1 MDLKQ
6 WNRRWLLYIIDKW
19 SRYTVS
25 VCINRKKASNVIDT
39 LMQRWVAVF
48 GVMGSIMTDN
58 RGEFSSD
65 KTREGMLMLNVRL
78 ITTAAES
85 FPKRTL

>member
-6 WNRRWLLYIIDKW
+6 WNGRWIVHIIDMW

-25 VCINRKKASNVIDT
+25 VFINRKKVSNVIGA
-39 LMQRWVAVF
+39 LMQRWVAFF

-58 RGEFSSD
+58 RSEFSSD
-65 KTREGMLMLNVRL
+65 ETQE
-78 ITTAAES
+78 
-85 FPKRTL
+85 